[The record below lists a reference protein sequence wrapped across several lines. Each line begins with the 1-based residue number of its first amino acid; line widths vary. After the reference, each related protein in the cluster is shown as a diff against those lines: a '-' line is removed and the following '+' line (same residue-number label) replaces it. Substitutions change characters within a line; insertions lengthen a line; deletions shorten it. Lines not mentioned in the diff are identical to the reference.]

1 MVPGSVSP
9 SGSLSDTTEISLNNP
24 NTKANFQYSKSDY
37 YITKREKLIPTS
49 TSKTNLYIRGLAE
62 NTTDDDLF
70 EMCKK

>member
-9 SGSLSDTTEISLNNP
+9 SVSLSDATETSLNNS
-24 NTKANFQYSKSDY
+24 KSNFQYSKSDY

-62 NTTDDDLF
+62 NTTDNDLYK
-70 EMCKK
+70 MCQK